1 MILCAVLLV
10 LFSVVASTDSLYFHT
25 YKYRLHTRPQSRY
38 EHFLHTANICLFV
51 PQVYLMFCVRPAGMW
66 LWLSAFLVA
75 ATFGIELADV
85 LCENDSRKDLGGLV
99 PAEYAMHFSMSA
111 LRSGYVF
118 AYFAGVSWAQFIA
131 GSRLESVSLFS
142 QVVGWTMV
150 LPGFAVAA
158 MHLWLCRPLPAPA
171 SAPLPEMLS

>member
-1 MILCAVLLV
+1 LVV

-25 YKYRLHTRPQSRY
+25 YKYRLHLRPQSRH

-51 PQVYLMFCVRPAGMW
+51 PQVYLMFCVRPQGLW
-66 LWLSAFLVA
+66 LWAAMAVCA
-75 ATFGIELADV
+75 ATFVIELFDV
-85 LCENDSRKDLGGLV
+85 LCENDSRRDLGGLV

-118 AYFAGVSWAQFIA
+118 AYFAGTSWAQYTGNSQLA
-131 GSRLESVSLFS
+131 PVGLFS

-150 LPGFAVAA
+150 IPGLAVAA
-158 MHLWLCRPLPAPA
+158 MHLWLCRPLKNL
-171 SAPLPEMLS
+171 PLPLPLPLPAQKTN